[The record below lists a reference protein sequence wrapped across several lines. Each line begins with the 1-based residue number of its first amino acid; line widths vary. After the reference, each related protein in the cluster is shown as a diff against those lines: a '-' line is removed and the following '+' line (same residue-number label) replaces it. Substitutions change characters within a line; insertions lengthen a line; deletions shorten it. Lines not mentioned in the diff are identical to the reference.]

1 MLWLVIVLMSIITL
15 FFHLMNKIVNG
26 TTGTPLGG
34 FGCGAIKFDANTEH
48 SQR

>member
-15 FFHLMNKIVNG
+15 FSFDEQIVNG
-26 TTGTPLGG
+26 TTGTPLEGL
-34 FGCGAIKFDANTEH
+34 GAGLLSLMRIPEH